1 MKKNAVGP
9 LGILGLHRQER
20 AIDGLEKRFKLCQD
34 DLKQLVSDHQE
45 QLRESDSESE
55 CLKSQVLVDCRSAR
69 REMLE
74 NWDLEQETC
83 ISKYKLQVEEKRN
96 QLSRLSILYRR

>member
-1 MKKNAVGP
+1 MDS
-9 LGILGLHRQER
+9 IDRR

-55 CLKSQVLVDCRSAR
+55 CLKNQVLVDCRSAR

-74 NWDLEQETC
+74 VGSGAGDMHF
-83 ISKYKLQVEEKRN
+83 
-96 QLSRLSILYRR
+96 

>member
-55 CLKSQVLVDCRSAR
+55 YLKNQVLVDCRFSTAGNAG
-69 REMLE
+69 ELGSGAGDMHF
-74 NWDLEQETC
+74 
-83 ISKYKLQVEEKRN
+83 
-96 QLSRLSILYRR
+96 